1 MQPVES
7 DLVQSIGDLT
17 LVGNRSE
24 NFIPSDGK
32 TFDHGAEDS
41 DVFDFV
47 DEEDSEQGK
56 SNCFYTL
63 DSSLSLLQLQHFQ
76 APLTFSSLTK
86 ISVF

>member
-41 DVFDFV
+41 DVFEFV
-47 DEEDSEQGK
+47 DEEDSE
-56 SNCFYTL
+56 
-63 DSSLSLLQLQHFQ
+63 
-76 APLTFSSLTK
+76 
-86 ISVF
+86 